1 MRKIR
6 LVALQSPPK
15 TTTFKILFLLVIG
28 CCISTLLFYIWTQYK
43 TQQLRAQLIAEQSNI
58 QITLDKLKVIPSP
71 STQQKDSVVQLNL
84 LDNLLRA
91 RTPEVLFNH
100 IQLDQKNLLQVE
112 GIAPSALAIGIFI
125 NNAQQQGLMLH
136 IQQVSVDE
144 QGQVRF
150 TIQQGAA

>member
-1 MRKIR
+1 M
-6 LVALQSPPK
+6 
-15 TTTFKILFLLVIG
+15 
-28 CCISTLLFYIWTQYK
+28 
-43 TQQLRAQLIAEQSNI
+43 RAQLIAEQSNI